1 MVSAGAVSV
10 DNKRCTNDYYRSM
23 GYDDDD
29 RANAYERAVNNHDNG
44 TDDNDSVDRATFIEF
59 ANIVQHYDDTARPP
73 HDDIDFEPA
82 DYDGSE
88 YDFGGEPVT
97 LYGLIV
103 INLGPAFG
111 DVFDDYVDDPFDYLY
126 DKLRGL
132 RKPRRDDIDDDPYL
146 DHPLFGDDESEW

>member
-1 MVSAGAVSV
+1 
-10 DNKRCTNDYYRSM
+10 M
-23 GYDDDD
+23 GDYDDDE
-29 RANAYERAVNNHDNG
+29 RANAYERAINDY
-44 TDDNDSVDRATFIEF
+44 DDDRVDRDFFIKF
-59 ANIVQHYDDTARPP
+59 ADIVQHYDDTARPA

-82 DYDGSE
+82 DYDGYE

-111 DVFDDYVDDPFDYLY
+111 DIFDDYTDDPFDYLY